1 MQRTDSQLLV
11 VTHLSQL
18 LTYVTGFGG
27 LIAPLILWLCNKD
40 NVIDMD
46 QNGKNIINFQLSI
59 LIYSILSIP
68 LILFFGFGI
77 LTLIAIGIIAFIFP
91 IINAIKVSNGE
102 VANYP
107 LSLQIIK

>member
-1 MQRTDSQLLV
+1 MQRSDNQLLV

-18 LTYVTGFGG
+18 LDYVTGFGG
-27 LIAPLILWLCNKD
+27 LIVPLILWLVNKE

-46 QNGKNIINFQLSI
+46 HHGKSIINFQLSI

-77 LTLIAIGIIAFIFP
+77 LALIVIGIMAFVFP
-91 IINAIKVSNGE
+91 IVNAIRVSNGQE
-102 VANYP
+102 ANYP
-107 LSLQIIK
+107 LSLSILK